1 MATLASPRHLL
12 GLQNTPR
19 EQIVAL
25 LRATRQME
33 RAMGAGRGTNT
44 NAYATALMGKVVA
57 NLFFEDST
65 RTRLS
70 FSVAAK
76 RLGAEVIDL
85 QGQTSSVSKGETL
98 IDTATNIEAM
108 GVSALVVRAR
118 QSGAA
123 ALIASRVRVPVL
135 NAGDGRHEHPTQ
147 ALLDAYTIAQSHQRE
162 DFDLAGLTIAIVG
175 DVNASR
181 VARSNIACLT
191 TLGARVI
198 CVGSSQFAPK
208 GLETLGA
215 VVTHDLDPLLPQL
228 DAIMMLRIQFER
240 YESKDAGKDAG
251 KEPPKP
257 TVIASVREYRS
268 QYALTA
274 GRAEKLKASAIVMH
288 PGPINRGIEL
298 DAEVADGPQSVILKQ
313 VSNGVLVR
321 MAALKTMIEA

>member
-19 EQIVAL
+19 EQIVSM
-25 LRATRQME
+25 LRATRQMQ
-33 RAMGAGRGTNT
+33 RAMGASRGTI
-44 NAYATALMGKVVA
+44 ASAHATALMGKVVA

-123 ALIASRVRVPVL
+123 ALIASRVRIPVL

-147 ALLDAYTIAQSHQRE
+147 ALLDAYTIAQSHERE
-162 DFDLAGLTIAIVG
+162 DFDLSGLTVAIVG

-191 TLGARVI
+191 TLGARVV
-198 CVGSSQFAPK
+198 CVGS
-208 GLETLGA
+208 
-215 VVTHDLDPLLPQL
+215 PQL
-228 DAIMMLRIQFER
+228 APRGRRPGLRRLVPLHRRAQSRGSER
-240 YESKDAGKDAG
+240 TRPIATRRQRQRSRRRGSRWCCRGLGPRHSA
-251 KEPPKP
+251 P
-257 TVIASVREYRS
+257 TMCCCWC
-268 QYALTA
+268 
-274 GRAEKLKASAIVMH
+274 SA
-288 PGPINRGIEL
+288 
-298 DAEVADGPQSVILKQ
+298 
-313 VSNGVLVR
+313 
-321 MAALKTMIEA
+321 

>member
-19 EQIVAL
+19 EQIVSM
-25 LRATRQME
+25 LRATRQMQ
-33 RAMGAGRGTNT
+33 RAMGASRGTI
-44 NAYATALMGKVVA
+44 ASAHATALMGKVVA

-123 ALIASRVRVPVL
+123 ALIASRVRIPVL

-147 ALLDAYTIAQSHQRE
+147 ALLDAYTIAQSHGRE
-162 DFDLAGLTIAIVG
+162 EFDLSGLTVAIVG

-191 TLGARVI
+191 TLGARVV
-198 CVGSSQFAPK
+198 CVGSPQLAPR
-208 GLETLGA
+208 GLESLGCS
-215 VVTHDLDPLLPQL
+215 VTHDLDAVLPQL

-240 YESKDAGKDAG
+240 YEA
-251 KEPPKP
+251 KEGAKEAAKP
-257 TVIASVREYRS
+257 NVIASVREYRA

-274 GRAEKLKASAIVMH
+274 ARAERLKHDAIVMH

-321 MAALKTMIEA
+321 MAALKSLIEV